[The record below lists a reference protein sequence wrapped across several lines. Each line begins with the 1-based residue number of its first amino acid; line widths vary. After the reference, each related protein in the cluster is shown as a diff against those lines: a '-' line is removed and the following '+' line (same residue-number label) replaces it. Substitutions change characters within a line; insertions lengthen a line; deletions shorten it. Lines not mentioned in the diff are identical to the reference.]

1 MESEKISDEVKNL
14 KDLALNGRREYEDFI
29 NFINEKIVINVIN
42 KYLEYMF
49 KKNNINVNFD
59 SKDYTSLYLFIHYPN
74 IMGANNKLEQLSK
87 NILNIFCE
95 LENNNEI
102 TINFGELLK
111 MYKKIFMD
119 LVEKNKQGL
128 IETYA
133 EMYVNMEEIENN
145 IMRECEKKEIL
156 ETKNEYY
163 RLLREIVMN
172 DNKVDDIIKIKKQEL
187 SSKDS
192 IYSVIKKEYW
202 IKVKEDIK
210 DENYNIIL
218 DLLNEILLI
227 FKSFIGNN
235 EEVSKEIEEQL
246 NIKYITYII
255 TEHIISK
262 KDIHNIFHNLVE
274 ILKKLQSPSDDEN
287 LELYI
292 KNVESDMNDYNIPI
306 YEIVGDF
313 FEEFY
318 SRLIKLKNK
327 ILELTI

>member
-14 KDLALNGRREYEDFI
+14 RDLALNGRREYEDFI

-42 KYLEYMF
+42 KYLEYIF

-74 IMGANNKLEQLSK
+74 IMGANDKLEQLSK
-87 NILNIFCE
+87 NILNIFCD

-145 IMRECEKKEIL
+145 IMRECEKTEIL

-218 DLLNEILLI
+218 DMLNEILLI

-235 EEVSKEIEEQL
+235 EEVSNEIEEQL

-255 TEHIISK
+255 TEQIISK